1 MNIFYSYLVSLEG
14 LFTEYI
20 FLVVLEEE
28 VVIRVALD
36 MYCFDALVHQRFEGI
51 DILFVLSGY
60 KDAVVLQFRHPS
72 SLQFV
77 EGDILSFDRCQVVF
91 VFRRVGK
98 GVYLIEDNY
107 TRNIGDL

>member
-1 MNIFYSYLVSLEG
+1 
-14 LFTEYI
+14 
-20 FLVVLEEE
+20 
-28 VVIRVALD
+28 

-91 VFRRVGK
+91 VFRRIGK
-98 GVYLIEDNY
+98 SIYLIKEDGWRDGKKVSY
-107 TRNIGDL
+107 VF